1 MNIDIEDEERE
12 KKFLWISR
20 NYIQLPFL
28 VFFFFLYFFVAMHL
42 QNINKRGKLD
52 KGLISSLK

>member
-1 MNIDIEDEERE
+1 MNIDIEDEGRE

-20 NYIQLPFL
+20 NDTTSVSGIFS
-28 VFFFFLYFFVAMHL
+28 LYFFVEMHL
-42 QNINKRGKLD
+42 QNINKRGKLG

>member
-12 KKFLWISR
+12 KKFLWISK
-20 NYIQLPFL
+20 NDTTSVSGIFS
-28 VFFFFLYFFVAMHL
+28 LYFFVAMHL

>member
-12 KKFLWISR
+12 RKNFYGFQETTYNFRFW
-20 NYIQLPFL
+20 Y
-28 VFFFFLYFFVAMHL
+28 FFFLYFFVAMHL
-42 QNINKRGKLD
+42 QNINKRGKLG

>member
-20 NYIQLPFL
+20 NVNFRFWY
-28 VFFFFLYFFVAMHL
+28 FFLYFVAMHL
-42 QNINKRGKLD
+42 QNINKKGKLG

>member
-12 KKFLWISR
+12 KKFLWISK
-20 NYIQLPFL
+20 NDTTSVSGIFS
-28 VFFFFLYFFVAMHL
+28 LYFFVEMHL
-42 QNINKRGKLD
+42 QNINKRGKLG